1 MSSVEDWPRPPE
13 HSGATNWAD
22 VRRHNPA
29 LVDRLAV
36 NMYRSDDAADRAAA
50 DLLAMPGGW
59 RLLDHVL
66 SDVHKNWA
74 EAPESLQQLLAPL
87 IDPPSWY
94 APEVVD
100 SGARAWWRFGSVQ
113 AITLY
118 QSLLYGYQSPGL
130 SRPLALTGRLT
141 SGTSDRLAET
151 GRWIVSATSPG
162 GMAPGARGWAA
173 SVRIRMVHA
182 LVRRHLLTA
191 EGWDQQSWGVPI
203 NQSYSALTISGGFL
217 VLPLVVAADLGISY
231 SSAELEAIAHQW
243 RWIGFVMGVADEL
256 LPHNYREAQEM
267 FDIAGRLEIDSDSN
281 SHTLTDALLREGY
294 SFDALPGPAA
304 RILKAIATPV
314 LASFFASVSTRWVP
328 PNAAKGL
335 GLRRTPAHHLVV
347 LARQVVRLREAT
359 RTLGILGPE
368 DRLADRELRFVVA
381 SLGRF
386 STKQTPLSP
395 EAAA

>member
-1 MSSVEDWPRPPE
+1 MSSVEDWPQPPV
-13 HSGATNWAD
+13 HAGATNWAD

-36 NMYRSDDAADRAAA
+36 NMYRSDDMADRAAA
-50 DLLAMPGGW
+50 DLLATPGGW
-59 RLLDHVL
+59 RLLDHIL
-66 SDVHKNWA
+66 SDVHRNWDQ
-74 EAPESLQQLLAPL
+74 APESLQQLLAPL

-100 SGARAWWRFGSVQ
+100 AGARAWWRFGSVQ

-151 GRWIVSATSPG
+151 GRWIVTATAPG
-162 GMAPGARGWAA
+162 GMAPGARGWAS

-182 LVRRHLLTA
+182 LVRRHLVTA
-191 EGWDQQSWGVPI
+191 EDWDEQSWGVPI

-231 SSAELEAIAHQW
+231 SAAELEAIAHQW
-243 RWIGFVMGVADEL
+243 RWIGFVMGVPDEL
-256 LPHNYREAQEM
+256 LPHCYREAQEM

-281 SHTLTDALLREGY
+281 SHALTDALLREGY
-294 SFDALPGPAA
+294 SFDAFPRPAA
-304 RILKAIATPV
+304 RVLKAVATPV

-347 LARQVVRLREAT
+347 LARQVVRLREVT
-359 RTLGILGPE
+359 RALGILGPE
-368 DRLADRELRFVVA
+368 DRLAERELRLVVA

-386 STKQTPLSP
+386 STKRMPLSP